1 MNQVRVRGT
10 QSPGPTDTGMPEPS
24 TDLIAQANTILQLC
38 EELDATRQKV
48 RAAEQTYRAAQ
59 RALTEAEQRRDH
71 TRDLAGAVEAV
82 ATAKRAVTAA
92 EQEIVEQRRRVPRIE
107 AELDKLTGEFGP
119 KVTSI
124 MQPRRAQ
131 AAQKF
136 RDAVKLA
143 KEARDEF
150 VSLGHCTGAEVL
162 HALRLFIPDLETGS
176 DLLYERSPPR
186 PEFVVQWWPVRRA
199 LLESQLKYRDG

>member
-1 MNQVRVRGT
+1 M
-10 QSPGPTDTGMPEPS
+10 
-24 TDLIAQANTILQLC
+24 
-38 EELDATRQKV
+38 DATRAQI
-48 RAAEQTYRAAQ
+48 RTAEQSYRLAHKT
-59 RALTEAEQRRDH
+59 LTEAEQKRDH
-71 TRDLAGAVEAV
+71 NGTLADTLEEIAAAKEALTAVEQ
-82 ATAKRAVTAA
+82 T
-92 EQEIVEQRRRVPRIE
+92 IVQHRRRLPAIE

-119 KVTSI
+119 KVTAI

-150 VSLGHCTGAEVL
+150 VGLGDCTGAEVL
-162 HALRLFIPDLETGS
+162 HALRLFIPDLETGN
-176 DLLYERSPPR
+176 DLLYERSQPR

-199 LLESQLKYRDG
+199 LLESQPKYRDG